1 MRIESSVTSVSWI
14 PSEAVTG
21 AFKVPFSMG
30 MAHYDDPPPDRLEDP
45 AALAAADRCRFCNQ
59 LAAFIELE
67 DGRISRYGFIG
78 DGVVGSTTLR
88 LGPASLTIAPFVFPT
103 LRPEP
108 VLNTTEVTFRQTC
121 GARTGVPAPRPVKRP
136 PYFQIS
142 APTAWT
148 TLELTI
154 GIDGTSRGRLIGASP
169 FPRHW
174 VYDRTLNLVE
184 KTSVVDFSAW
194 SDLHFGDNT
203 PWGDA
208 DSPALISAVESA
220 LERQLSTTI
229 MRGGHKPELRVLQPG
244 EVLCAQGDTGDELYL
259 LLDGVLEV
267 LVDGNKLA
275 EFGPGAVLGE
285 RAMLDGGTRT
295 STLRSVT
302 RCRVASAAASSI
314 DREHLEDL
322 ATRHRRESE

>member
-1 MRIESSVTSVSWI
+1 
-14 PSEAVTG
+14 
-21 AFKVPFSMG
+21 MG